1 MTGRGFMRDSAR
13 VLGRATV
20 AAIAAAVAVFFAA
33 DALAGE
39 GSRYRPTDGM
49 ETLVVLP
56 AALVSRSAAS
66 LEGGNSDSAAQQAEE
81 YAELARRSGDARYFG
96 RAQALVA
103 PWIDKP
109 DPSPRLLVVAA
120 DLAQQ
125 RHEFTRSRH
134 LLDRSL
140 AAEPRNAGARLMR
153 ANLGL
158 IAGDFAAA
166 RADCLAV
173 MQSDTVPGSI
183 CLASALTGPG
193 SLDRARG
200 LLASLDRPE
209 HGSVAIP
216 HWRLMTQADLALRAG
231 DDVAAV
237 QYFERALALD
247 PAHEETRVQLAK
259 TLIAR
264 GDAARAL
271 ALVKGADMSAALL
284 VARIR
289 AASRIDETAAAAA
302 RREFEDLLAIGQRR
316 GAENHLRE
324 EGEIALHV
332 AGDAIHA
339 LDLARRNFAVQ
350 KDTPDLRLFVDAAI
364 AAQDPQALAFARSW
378 LDSTGFE
385 DRVVLERLREAG
397 M

>member
-1 MTGRGFMRDSAR
+1 MRNSAR

-20 AAIAAAVAVFFAA
+20 AAHTAAVAVFFASG
-33 DALAGE
+33 ALAGE
-39 GSRYRPTDGM
+39 GSRYRPTDGTD
-49 ETLVVLP
+49 TLVVLP
-56 AALVSRSAAS
+56 SALISRTAAS
-66 LEGGNSDSAAQQAEE
+66 FETGNADSVARQAEE

-103 PWIDKP
+103 PWLDRP
-109 DPSPRLLVVAA
+109 DSSPRLLFVAA

-125 RHEFTRSRH
+125 RHEFTRSRQ

-140 AAEPRNAGARLMR
+140 AADPRHAGARLMR

-158 IAGDFAAA
+158 LAGDFDAA

-173 MQSDTVPGSI
+173 MRSDAVPGTI

-193 SLDRARG
+193 SLDRARA

-209 HGSVAIP
+209 PGSTAISR
-216 HWRLMTQADLALRAG
+216 WRLMTQADLALRAG

-247 PAHEETRVQLAK
+247 PAHEEIRVQLAE

-264 GDAARAL
+264 GDAARAF

-289 AASRIDETAAAAA
+289 AASRIDQTAAAAA
-302 RREFEDLLAIGQRR
+302 RRQFEDLLTIGQRR
-316 GAENHLRE
+316 GTESHLRE
-324 EGEIALHV
+324 EGKLALHV
-332 AGDAIHA
+332 DGDAIHA
-339 LDLARRNFAVQ
+339 LELARRNFAAQ
-350 KDTPDLRLFVDAAI
+350 KDTPDLRLLVDAAI
-364 AAQDPQALAFARSW
+364 AAQDPQALAIARSW
-378 LDSTGFE
+378 LASTGFE
-385 DRVVLERLREAG
+385 DRVVLDRLREAG

>member
-1 MTGRGFMRDSAR
+1 MRNSAR

-39 GSRYRPTDGM
+39 GSRYRPTDGTD
-49 ETLVVLP
+49 TLLVLP
-56 AALVSRSAAS
+56 AALVSRTAAS
-66 LEGGNSDSAAQQAEE
+66 FEAGNADSAARQAEE

-103 PWIDKP
+103 PWVERP
-109 DPSPRLLVVAA
+109 DSSPRLLVVAA

-125 RHEFTRSRH
+125 RHEFTRSRQ

-158 IAGDFAAA
+158 LAGDFDAA

-173 MQSDTVPGSI
+173 MRSDAVSGTI

-209 HGSVAIP
+209 HGSAAIS

-247 PAHEETRVQLAK
+247 PAHEETRVQLAE

-302 RREFEDLLAIGQRR
+302 RRQFEDLLAIGQRR
-316 GAENHLRE
+316 GTESHLRE
-324 EGEIALHV
+324 EGELALHV
-332 AGDAIHA
+332 DGDAIHA
-339 LDLARRNFAVQ
+339 LDLARRNFAAQ
-350 KDTPDLRLFVDAAI
+350 KDTPDLRLLVDAAI
-364 AAQDPQALAFARSW
+364 AARDPQALAFARSW
-378 LDSTGFE
+378 LASTGFE